1 MPQRQKN
8 NNIFSILPNIKVTK
22 LSYIFVY
29 KNIESKILWDFRNE
43 IYKKFNKVISCRGE
57 KLFEWKTTSSSL
69 ASASLTPLFL
79 SVFLSIFRP
88 FARLLL
94 GALKFDFYCTIQ
106 SNKHWFLSLYI
117 NHHIL
122 VLRSFPSPKFK
133 CYLQKSS
140 SLPLNN
146 VYGRTQTWKCYS
158 TEILFQVFMATGQS
172 IPITK

>member
-1 MPQRQKN
+1 MSTGRNARKSLTFDAATSGLPGGESSHFRSTETSRSAWKIGNRALHEANLLVLKKVASKYSKAKN

-94 GALKFDFYCTIQ
+94 GALKFDFYCTI
-106 SNKHWFLSLYI
+106 K
-117 NHHIL
+117 
-122 VLRSFPSPKFK
+122 
-133 CYLQKSS
+133 
-140 SLPLNN
+140 
-146 VYGRTQTWKCYS
+146 
-158 TEILFQVFMATGQS
+158 
-172 IPITK
+172 